1 MMVPID
7 LQPLL
12 AVRYLAVARAFS
24 STCLTRICCCLC
36 SCFVCFGAIVKRV
49 VSRTECAGDGAGAI
63 FSLQKLDEHSHHD
76 PCLWFSPL
84 PSQDLRRARALF
96 VDAVKFAVA
105 AANSSMSIRAA
116 LQQLPD
122 E

>member
-1 MMVPID
+1 VLFILSSLPFI
-7 LQPLL
+7 
-12 AVRYLAVARAFS
+12 RSS
-24 STCLTRICCCLC
+24 STHAALMHHPQFLRGNSEIVLDTR
-36 SCFVCFGAIVKRV
+36 SC
-49 VSRTECAGDGAGAI
+49 RTDGAADGSDAH
-63 FSLQKLDEHSHHD
+63 FLLQKSQEECKDND
-76 PCLWFSPL
+76 PCLWFTPM

-105 AANSSMSIRAA
+105 AANSRQDIHAA